1 MKIAQLFLMLVGVL
15 LIVYLFGPRIKAD
28 IGFVP
33 APVPGTAREVENY
46 VTRSEA
52 MFSDIRPGA
61 EKMIAWSDPSRKN
74 VTRYS
79 IVYIHGYS
87 ACRQE
92 LAPLVNIVAKKIG
105 ANVFY
110 TRLKGHMREPDA
122 LAGITAG
129 DWLRDA
135 GEAYEIGR
143 RIGEKTVIIGTS
155 TGATLAA
162 WLLTLGDTEDIAG
175 AVMISPNFA
184 PKSMAAKAVLW
195 PWGKQLTELA
205 LGKYRVWTPRNE
217 GEKKYWN
224 YRQPVEAVFTMMSLV
239 GYVDGLDLSRI
250 DRPVLVI
257 YSPDDTVVDGGRT
270 RKKFKEI
277 GSNSKVIIPFT
288 GSGDKYQHILAGD
301 ILSPGTTLAVAD
313 MITVFLAQLDSK

>member
-1 MKIAQLFLMLVGVL
+1 MKKLVIILAVMGTL
-15 LIVYLFGPRIKAD
+15 LLVYLFGPRIKAD
-28 IGFVP
+28 ITFQPASIPRTTRDIENFV
-33 APVPGTAREVENY
+33 RQ
-46 VTRSEA
+46 SEA
-52 MFSDIRPGA
+52 RFQDIRPGA
-61 EKMIAWSDPSRKN
+61 EKMIVWDDPVRKN

-92 LAPLVNIVAKKIG
+92 LAPLIDIVAKKIG
-105 ANVFY
+105 ANVY
-110 TRLKGHMREPDA
+110 YARLKGHLRNPDA

-129 DWLRDA
+129 DWLHDT

-162 WLLTLGDTEDIAG
+162 WLMTRRDTEDIAG

-184 PKSMAAKAVLW
+184 PKSIAAKAVLW

-205 LGKYRVWTPRNE
+205 FGKYRVWTPRND

-224 YRQPVEAVFTMMSLV
+224 YKQPVEAVFTMMSLV

-250 DRPVLVI
+250 DRPVLVM
-257 YSPDDTVVDGGRT
+257 YSPDDRVVDGGRT
-270 RKKFKEI
+270 RKKFEEI
-277 GSNSKVIIPFT
+277 GSKKKTIIPFT
-288 GSGDKYQHILAGD
+288 GSQDVYQHILAGD
-301 ILSPGTTLAVAD
+301 ILSPGTTRAVAD
-313 MITVFLAQLDSK
+313 MITGFLALLDSK